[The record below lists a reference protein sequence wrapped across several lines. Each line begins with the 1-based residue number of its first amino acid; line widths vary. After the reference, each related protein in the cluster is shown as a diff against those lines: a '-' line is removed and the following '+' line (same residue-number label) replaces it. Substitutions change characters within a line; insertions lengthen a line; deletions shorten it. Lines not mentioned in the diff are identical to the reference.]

1 MKKHILLVDD
11 DRDELNIFVEA
22 LNHTGINYKITWAH
36 DGAQALS
43 QLQYLTPDFVFL
55 DMNMPGLDGF
65 DTLRRIVQQ
74 PRPAPLKVVM
84 YSNGMTP
91 ETSAKAM
98 LLGASYCIKKTDT
111 IAALTDIL
119 HNILEET
126 GQRAPAA

>member
-22 LNHTGINYKITWAH
+22 LNRTGISYKITWAH
-36 DGAQALS
+36 DGEQAIS

-55 DMNMPGLDGF
+55 DLNMPGMDGF

-74 PRPAPLKVVM
+74 SRSASFKIVM
-84 YSNGMTP
+84 YSNGMTQDAS
-91 ETSAKAM
+91 TKAM
-98 LLGASYCIKKTDT
+98 MLGASYCIKKTDT
-111 IAALTDIL
+111 ITGLAEILQDIL
-119 HNILEET
+119 AEK

>member
-11 DRDELNIFVEA
+11 DRDELNIFAEA
-22 LNHTGINYKITWAH
+22 LNRTGIPYKITWAH
-36 DGAQALS
+36 DGEQALS

-55 DMNMPGLDGF
+55 DLNMPGLDGF

-74 PRPAPLKVVM
+74 PRLSSLKTVM

-91 ETSAKAM
+91 EACAKAM

-111 IAALTDIL
+111 IDELTGIL
-119 HNILEET
+119 NKILEET
-126 GQRAPAA
+126 NQRAPAA